1 MASPDERA
9 PMREELPELL
19 FVERAALADPVTVE
33 VDRSGAMHPRATGF
47 WRHGDFYR
55 VIKIVETRYEAG
67 QTFYRTVTDRGCVDL
82 RRFRRIDPDTMRVS
96 AAWEVCADLDA
107 IEIPRTP

>member
-96 AAWEVCADLDA
+96 AAWEVCADLGA
-107 IEIPRTP
+107 VEIPRTP